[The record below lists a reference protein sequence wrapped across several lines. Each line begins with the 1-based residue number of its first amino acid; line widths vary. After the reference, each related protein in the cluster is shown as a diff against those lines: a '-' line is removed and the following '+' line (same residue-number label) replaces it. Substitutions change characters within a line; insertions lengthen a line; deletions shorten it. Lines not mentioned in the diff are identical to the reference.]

1 MTRAASCFTKAACIF
16 TIETV
21 MSHPHDHLPGT
32 SQGPP
37 RGAALHVESPIVP
50 RDSISGRAL
59 VAVVAIMTFLA
70 SLTTGAVML
79 VRATASD
86 WQSDVAREITVQVR
100 PVSGRDVEV
109 EVKRAADLVRGH
121 PGISEVRVFSKE
133 ESAQLLEPWL
143 GSGVV
148 LDDLPMPRMIVVKLV
163 PGASADLAG
172 LRRQLAER
180 VAGAT
185 LDDHR
190 GWVDRMR
197 AMSGSAVI
205 AGLVILGLMFAA
217 TILSVT
223 FATRG
228 AMAANRSI
236 VEVLHLIGARDGFIA
251 GQFQRHF
258 LLLGLKGGL
267 IGGGAAILLFLIF
280 GSGSTLFAGTAWAD
294 QFEALFGS
302 FSIGMTGYMAIF
314 AQIAL
319 IAAIAAIT
327 SRRTVYQT
335 LDGF

>member
-1 MTRAASCFTKAACIF
+1 
-16 TIETV
+16 
-21 MSHPHDHLPGT
+21 MSDPRNFE
-32 SQGPP
+32 SGPQQRLP
-37 RGAALHVESPIVP
+37 RGAMLQVDSPIVP

-79 VRATASD
+79 VRATAGE

-100 PVSGRDVEV
+100 PVSGRDVEA
-109 EVKRAADLVRGH
+109 EVKRAADLVRAF
-121 PGISEVRVFSKE
+121 PGIAEARVFSKA
-133 ESAQLLEPWL
+133 ESAKLLEPWL
-143 GSGVV
+143 GSGLM
-148 LDDLPMPRMIVVKLV
+148 LDDLPVPRMIVVKLV
-163 PGASADLAG
+163 PETGADLVG
-172 LRRQLAER
+172 LRRVLNER
-180 VAGAT
+180 VAGAA

-205 AGLVILGLMFAA
+205 AGIVILLLMFAA
-217 TILSVT
+217 TIMTVT

-267 IGGGAAILLFLIF
+267 IGGGAAILLFLIA
-280 GSGSTLFAGTAWAD
+280 GSGASLFAGTAWAD
-294 QFEALFGS
+294 QFEALFGT
-302 FSIGMTGYMAIF
+302 FSIGMNGYIAIL

-319 IAAIAAIT
+319 IAVIAAMT